1 MMQFTTGEILG
12 SSGVTLLL
20 IAFLM
25 NLLKH
30 WKQESLPYIL
40 SNTIG
45 AALACASSIVIHFIP
60 FIVLEG
66 IWTIVSMIALINY
79 LKNKKGIYMR
89 K

>member
-1 MMQFTTGEILG
+1 MMFTTGEILG

-25 NLLKH
+25 NLLKK

-40 SNTIG
+40 LNTIG
-45 AALACASSIVIHFIP
+45 AGLACASSIVIRFIP
-60 FIVLEG
+60 FVILEG
-66 IWTIVSMIALINY
+66 VWTLVSLIALAGY
-79 LKNKKGIYMR
+79 FRKK

>member
-1 MMQFTTGEILG
+1 MEFTTGEILG

-40 SNTIG
+40 LNTLG

-66 IWTIVSMIALINY
+66 IWTLVSLLALINY
-79 LKNKKGIYMR
+79 FRKKKI
-89 K
+89 

>member
-1 MMQFTTGEILG
+1 MHFTTGEILG
-12 SSGVTLLL
+12 SAGVALLL

-40 SNTIG
+40 LNILG

-60 FIVLEG
+60 FVVLEG
-66 IWTIVSMIALINY
+66 TWTIVSVIALINFFR
-79 LKNKKGIYMR
+79 KKAG
-89 K
+89 